1 MQRFLNMLHRKL
13 KSQHGNFPPSGMCHL
28 SSQLLQRYKQN
39 ALGIEAIYLLFKLS
53 FLFDCSDIDCTELA
67 HTFVCKQGNGEY

>member
-1 MQRFLNMLHRKL
+1 MVIFL
-13 KSQHGNFPPSGMCHL
+13 PVACAIP